1 YYWANNLY
9 SYTNRGG
16 AVQTFSYDN
25 RNRQTSFSWSDAAT
39 PRATTYDPVGNI
51 IKITP
56 DGNDLIYDFRNRITS
71 DIQTPRIAG
80 PVNYTYD
87 ADSNRKTIRYPSG
100 ATFTYNYNSRNQLIS
115 ENDATSAVVTYTY
128 DLSGNRTSRGLRNG
142 TVSIYYPDALN
153 RPGAIRHI
161 GPTGVAEFGRFDY
174 RYDSVSRIISAER
187 DGSNHGEAFTYYLDD
202 QLKTAKFDAV
212 YPQGGGDTPA

>member
-100 ATFTYNYNSRNQLIS
+100 ATFTYNYNSRNQLITKTMQIS
-115 ENDATSAVVTYTY
+115 QWVPTRMISTAIAPHPA
-128 DLSGNRTSRGLRNG
+128 
-142 TVSIYYPDALN
+142 YPMV
-153 RPGAIRHI
+153 R
-161 GPTGVAEFGRFDY
+161 
-174 RYDSVSRIISAER
+174 
-187 DGSNHGEAFTYYLDD
+187 
-202 QLKTAKFDAV
+202 
-212 YPQGGGDTPA
+212 